1 MDTIVYDAVQDV
13 KAVAE
18 YNGGGIE
25 TLLNGRVVKSVQRG
39 HLRKTGLKTNN
50 TFDIPISSVNPDHA
64 LLLQD
69 TFIRYNADPAWA
81 VSIYGEGTL
90 SSDKI
95 TIKINADSS
104 YGAIDAGVVWQV
116 VEFY

>member
-1 MDTIVYDAVQDV
+1 M
-13 KAVAE
+13 
-18 YNGGGIE
+18 
-25 TLLNGRVVKSVQRG
+25 KSVQRG

-50 TFDIPISSVNPDHA
+50 TFDIPISSVNPDRA

-69 TFIRYNADPAWA
+69 TFIRYNADPAWT

-95 TIKINADSS
+95 TIKINADSN

-116 VEFY
+116 IEFY

>member
-25 TLLNGRVVKSVQRG
+25 TLLNGRVVKSVQSG
-39 HLRKTGLKTNN
+39 
-50 TFDIPISSVNPDHA
+50 
-64 LLLQD
+64 
-69 TFIRYNADPAWA
+69 
-81 VSIYGEGTL
+81 IYGGVKQTNSGKTEIAISKVDTAKSIMVLNERFSRASGDGGLTISYELALDGT
-90 SSDKI
+90 KI
-95 TIKINADSS
+95 IIKNSGNPA
-104 YGAIDAGVVWQV
+104 YHRLFWQV